1 MKIYFGHSKSMDY
14 ENIIYKVIRNNEKVK
29 DYEIV
34 LPHEKDKN
42 ASNPR
47 DFYKDIDIFI
57 ADISEKATGLG
68 IELGW
73 AFDDGVSIYSV
84 YQEGSKISNSVR
96 CVCNK
101 FYSYTDS
108 DSLVK
113 VVEEI
118 INDWIMNNKDKIEI

>member
-14 ENIIYKVIRNNEKVK
+14 ENVIYKVVRSNDKIK
-29 DYEIV
+29 DYEII

-47 DFYKDIDIFI
+47 EFYKDIDIFI
-57 ADISEKATGLG
+57 ADVSEKATGLG

-96 CVCNK
+96 CVCNN

-108 DSLVK
+108 DSLAK
-113 VVEEI
+113 IVEEI
-118 INDWIMNNKDKIEI
+118 INDWITNNKDKVE